1 MRTIWKGSIS
11 FGLVN
16 IPVGLYSATR
26 SANQV
31 KFRMLRKSD
40 LSPIRYKRVAESD
53 EKEVAWEDIVK
64 GYEYEKDQF
73 VVLTEKDFERVKIES
88 TQTVDIKEFVKLEE
102 IDPMFFDEPYYLAP
116 EKGGDKAYTLLRDA
130 LENSG
135 QVGIAK
141 VVIKTREHL
150 AAVKPLGKALVLE
163 LMHFAD
169 ELVDA
174 NELKL
179 PSNGKIGQKEL
190 KMAESLI
197 EGMSG
202 KWGAREIQGRIPR
215 RLDEG
220 HRRKNRRWRQGV
232 ADRKGQGQESHQ
244 RGRSCC
250 RVAGEFRPRQRRQK
264 EAGKETEESGLKLR
278 PRFGLRE
285 IQHVNVRAREF
296 HFALQF
302 CLHFAEFARLSVQL
316 LERDLRFGIVE
327 RF

>member
-26 SANQV
+26 AANQV

-40 LSPIRYKRVAESD
+40 HSPIRYKRVAETD

-64 GYEYEKDQF
+64 GYEHEKGEF
-73 VVLTEKDFERVKIES
+73 VVLSEKDFERVKIES

-102 IDPMFFDEPYYLAP
+102 IDPIFFDEPYYLAP

-130 LENSG
+130 LEKSG
-135 QVGIAK
+135 KVGIAK

-150 AAVKPLGKALVLE
+150 AAVKPKGKALVLE

-169 ELVDA
+169 ELVDS

-179 PSNGKIGQKEL
+179 PSDGKVGAKEL

-202 KWGAREIQGRIPR
+202 KWEPESYTDEYREAVMKVIDEKVAAGGKELPAERSKAKKPTNVVDLVAILQESLNRARGGKKKPEKKQ
-215 RLDEG
+215 
-220 HRRKNRRWRQGV
+220 RRK
-232 ADRKGQGQESHQ
+232 A
-244 RGRSCC
+244 
-250 RVAGEFRPRQRRQK
+250 A
-264 EAGKETEESGLKLR
+264 
-278 PRFGLRE
+278 
-285 IQHVNVRAREF
+285 
-296 HFALQF
+296 
-302 CLHFAEFARLSVQL
+302 
-316 LERDLRFGIVE
+316 
-327 RF
+327 

>member
-16 IPVGLYSATR
+16 IPVGLYPATR

-40 LSPIRYKRVAESD
+40 HSPIRYKRVAETD

-64 GYEYEKDQF
+64 GYEYEKDNF
-73 VVLTEKDFERVKIES
+73 VVLSEKDFERVKIES

-130 LENSG
+130 LEKSG

-150 AAVKPLGKALVLE
+150 AAVKPKDKALVLE
-163 LMHFAD
+163 LMHFPD
-169 ELVDA
+169 ELVDTDD
-174 NELKL
+174 LKL
-179 PSNGKIGQKEL
+179 PSDGKVGPKEL

-197 EGMSG
+197 EGMSDKWDPEKYKDEYREAVMKVIEEKIAAGG
-202 KWGAREIQGRIPR
+202 KELPAQKAKSKKATNVVDLMSVLQES
-215 RLDEG
+215 LDRAKGSKKKPEKK
-220 HRRKNRRWRQGV
+220 RRK
-232 ADRKGQGQESHQ
+232 A
-244 RGRSCC
+244 
-250 RVAGEFRPRQRRQK
+250 A
-264 EAGKETEESGLKLR
+264 
-278 PRFGLRE
+278 
-285 IQHVNVRAREF
+285 
-296 HFALQF
+296 
-302 CLHFAEFARLSVQL
+302 
-316 LERDLRFGIVE
+316 
-327 RF
+327 